1 MSDLP
6 GRYRLTP
13 GTPLADTVLHG
24 AWNGGVPG
32 SARAV
37 MISHAWQSWKS
48 AKSVALVIVVALTVG
63 IGSATAIYTV
73 INSLLLKPLPYRHGE
88 RFVSLLGASLDDPT
102 GRSSLNISDVLE
114 YQKRARSFDVFG
126 WFQFVNYNL
135 TAPGPPQYINGV
147 DVTPPLVNNLGVNPR
162 VGQWFR
168 DAEAPVAVISHPLW
182 QRLGADPG
190 MVGKTI
196 TLNGRIYTVTGVM
209 PPRFNLPIA
218 GYYSTAQIDV
228 WLPLDP
234 AGRGQDRDQNN
245 DFCYARLRPGVT
257 VAQADAEVKR
267 IAAEISHRSHTAAVD
282 GLQTLITKEIKP
294 ILLLLFGAAELL
306 LLITCANVGG
316 LLLARS
322 VARARETAVRV
333 ALGAGM
339 GRLALQYFLEG
350 LFVSIPGAV
359 GGLLLSAALVRALVS
374 SAAQAVPLTNGI
386 AMDWH
391 VLGFALGTAFVAC
404 ALSGMAPLWQA
415 ARTQPNEVLSQGVRA
430 SAGARTRWLS
440 RSLVVAEIS
449 LAFVL
454 LSVSAVLGSELYRI
468 TRVRPGFDPGHLLTF
483 QLTFAA
489 DAVPGKPN
497 QVAYSNRL
505 VQAMEAVPGVSGVS
519 FVNQLPLNGCCY
531 STSIYPEGSS
541 ANQSTGETVNFLVT
555 NPGYLR
561 AMGILLRRGRF
572 LTGHDT
578 GEKLAPVVIDESAA
592 RRYWPK
598 QDAVGAFGHFLNP
611 KGDRFQVVGVVGDV
625 KNNGLDNP
633 TVPEIYLPSAMV
645 PVNPMNFVVRSPL
658 PVGTLVPAVRR
669 AIQNVN
675 PEQPIHE
682 VKMMSE
688 IVRDSVALKRLAS
701 YVMVFFAFAAVLMA
715 TIGAY
720 GVVSY
725 SVRQRTVEIGT
736 RMALGAMSRDLL
748 YLVVGSGLKMA
759 AYGVAIGGIASIAAV
774 WLLIRQFEIQG
785 GNGGTGRIQNPGF
798 LPFVLSAAIVA
809 AIAIASSFF
818 PAWRATMLSPMV
830 AIRNEPGSMWE
841 LFANFSRAVSRA
853 GEAPIASGGTLMT
866 ELIDASRRA
875 ASFREA
881 IHAALEALRAN
892 IGAQSARVLEAV
904 SSEEYRAT
912 ASAPDGSAGLAAG
925 VLSCSIPSRGLL
937 LSRLRAY
944 AAPLPISSGD
954 LDTWLRWAAE
964 YKPESVAEIETL
976 QSAGT
981 RLAVPLRTNKEVLG
995 VLLLGAPEGRE
1006 QYSHAEKQLLRG
1018 CADQFS
1024 LLLENARLTGRVVEQ
1039 EKVLRDVAL
1048 AAEVQKRLLPR
1059 QSLETVAASL
1069 TGLNLPARSVGGDYF
1084 DFLELDGDRTGIAL
1098 ADVAGK
1104 GIAAALIM
1112 SVVQASLRVIAAE
1125 PGLSLP
1131 QLAAKMN
1138 YFLYRSTGPNSYAT
1152 FFYAQLDQRT
1162 RRLRYVNAGHNAPYL
1177 LRSGSASMAVEELS
1191 TGGTII
1197 GMFPQALY
1205 EEGTIDMRPGDVLI
1219 VFTDGVTEALNPGD
1233 EEFGEERLQ
1242 DLFRQVFHLPVEQM
1256 SARISQELKSW
1267 IQDAAQYDDL
1277 TFLLLKMK

>member
-1 MSDLP
+1 MMPPVSQ
-6 GRYRLTP
+6 
-13 GTPLADTVLHG
+13 
-24 AWNGGVPG
+24 
-32 SARAV
+32 
-37 MISHAWQSWKS
+37 AWQSWK
-48 AKSVALVIVVALTVG
+48 AARSVALIIVVAFTVG
-63 IGSATAIYTV
+63 IGSATAIYTI
-73 INSLLLKPLPYRHGE
+73 INSLLLKPLPYQHGE
-88 RFVSLLGASLDDPT
+88 RFVSLLGASFDDAN

-114 YQKRARSFDVFG
+114 YQRRTRSFDVFG
-126 WFQFVNYNL
+126 WFRFANYNL

-147 DVTPPLVNNLGVNPR
+147 DVTPSLANNLGVNPR

-168 DAEAPVAVISHPLW
+168 DAEGPVAVISHPLW

-190 MVGKTI
+190 MVGKSI
-196 TLNGRIYTVTGVM
+196 TLNGRIYAVTGVM
-209 PPRFNLPIA
+209 PPGFNLPIA
-218 GYYSTAQIDV
+218 GYYSRAQIDV

-234 AGRGQDRDQNN
+234 AGRGQDQGL
-245 DFCYARLRPGVT
+245 FCYARLRPGLT
-257 VAQADAEVKR
+257 VGQADAEEKR
-267 IAAEISHRSHTAAVD
+267 IAAEIARREPASHPSYTVKVD
-282 GLQTLITKEIKP
+282 SLQTLITSDIKP

-339 GRLALQYFLEG
+339 GRLALQYFVEG
-350 LFVSIPGAV
+350 LFVSIPGAL

-374 SAAQAVPLTNGI
+374 SAAQAIPLTDGI
-386 AMDWH
+386 AADWH
-391 VLGFALGTAFVAC
+391 VLAFALGTAFVAC
-404 ALSGMAPLWQA
+404 ALSSMAPLWQA
-415 ARTQPNEVLSQGVRA
+415 ARTLPNEVLSEGVRA

-440 RSLVVAEIS
+440 RSLVVAEIA

-454 LSVSAVLGSELYRI
+454 LAVGAVLVSELYRI
-468 TRVRPGFDPGHLLTF
+468 TRVRPGFDPDHLLTF

-489 DAVPGKPN
+489 DAVPGKPGH
-497 QVAYSNRL
+497 VAYSNRL
-505 VQAMEAVPGVSGVS
+505 VQAMEAIPGVTVVS

-541 ANQSTGETVNFLVT
+541 ANPGTGETVNFLVAH
-555 NPGYLR
+555 PGYLR
-561 AMGILLRRGRF
+561 AMQIPLRRGRF
-572 LTGHDT
+572 LTERDT
-578 GEKLAPVVIDESAA
+578 NDKLAPVVIDESTA

-598 QDAVGAFGHFLNP
+598 QEPVGALGHFNSP
-611 KGDRFQVVGVVGDV
+611 AGDRFQVVGVVGDV
-625 KNNGLDNP
+625 KNNGLDNR
-633 TVPEIYLPSAMV
+633 TVPEIYLPSALV
-645 PVNPMNFVVRSPL
+645 AVNPMNFVVRSPL
-658 PVGTLVPAVRR
+658 PAQTLVPAVRL

-688 IVRDSVALKRLAS
+688 IVQASVALKRLAS

-715 TIGAY
+715 AIGAY

-725 SVRQRTVEIGT
+725 SVRQRTVEMGT
-736 RMALGAMSRDLL
+736 RMALGAVSRDLL

-759 AYGVAIGGIASIAAV
+759 AYGVAIGGLASMAAV
-774 WLLIRQFEIQG
+774 WLLVSQFEIQA
-785 GNGGTGRIQNPGF
+785 GNGGEGRIQTPGF

-809 AIAIASSFF
+809 IIAMAASFF
-818 PAWRATMLSPMV
+818 PAWRATLLSPMV

-841 LFANFSRAVSRA
+841 LFESFSRAVSRA
-853 GEAPIASGGTLMT
+853 NNAPIASGGTLMT

-881 IHAALEALRAN
+881 ISAALEALRAN

-904 SSEEYRAT
+904 SSDEFRAT
-912 ASAPDGSAGLAAG
+912 AAVPGPAPDA
-925 VLSCSIPSRGLL
+925 CSIPRRGLL
-937 LSRLRAY
+937 LNRLWAY
-944 AAPLPISSGD
+944 AAPLPISKAD
-954 LDTWLRWAAE
+954 IETWLRWAKE
-964 YKPESVAEIETL
+964 YKPESAAEIETL
-976 QSAGT
+976 QSTGT

-1006 QYSHAEKQLLRG
+1006 QYSQAEIQLLRG
-1018 CADQFS
+1018 CADQFA

-1059 QSLETVAASL
+1059 QSLETVVASL

-1084 DFLELDGDRTGIAL
+1084 DFLDLDGDRTGIAL

-1125 PGLSLP
+1125 RDLSLP

-1138 YFLYRSTGPNSYAT
+1138 YFLYRSTGPHSYAT
-1152 FFYAQLDQRT
+1152 FFYAQLDQRN
-1162 RRLRYVNAGHNAPYL
+1162 RQLRYVNAGHNAPYL
-1177 LRSGSASMAVEELS
+1177 LRAGAASMPIEELS

-1219 VFTDGVTEALNPGD
+1219 VFTDGVTEALNPSD
-1233 EEFGEERLQ
+1233 EEFGEERLK
-1242 DLFRQVFHLPVEQM
+1242 DLLRQVFHLPVDEM
-1256 SARISQELKSW
+1256 SSRISQELSGW

-1277 TFLLLKMK
+1277 TFLLMKMK

>member
-1 MSDLP
+1 MMALVSQ
-6 GRYRLTP
+6 
-13 GTPLADTVLHG
+13 
-24 AWNGGVPG
+24 
-32 SARAV
+32 
-37 MISHAWQSWKS
+37 AWQSWKS
-48 AKSVALVIVVALTVG
+48 AKAVAFVIVVAFTVG

-73 INSLLLKPLPYRHGE
+73 INSLLLRPLPYQHGE
-88 RFVSLLGASLDDPT
+88 RFVSLLGASLDDPN

-126 WFQFVNYNL
+126 WFQFANYNL
-135 TAPGPPQYINGV
+135 TAPGQPQYINGV
-147 DVTPPLVNNLGVNPR
+147 DVTPPLVNKLGVNPR
-162 VGQWFR
+162 FGQWFR
-168 DAEAPVAVISHPLW
+168 DADAPVAVISHPLW

-196 TLNGRIYTVTGVM
+196 TLNGHIYTVTGVM
-209 PPRFNLPIA
+209 PPGFNLPIA

-234 AGRGQDRDQNN
+234 AGRGQVSGQGIN
-245 DFCYARLRPGVT
+245 FCYARLRPGVT
-257 VAQADAEVKR
+257 AAQADAEVKR
-267 IAAEISHRSHTAAVD
+267 IAAEIARREPASHPSYTARVD
-282 GLQTLITKEIKP
+282 GLQALITREIKP
-294 ILLLLFGAAELL
+294 ILLLLFAAAELL

-339 GRLALQYFLEG
+339 GRLALQYFVEG
-350 LFVSIPGAV
+350 LFVSLPGAV
-359 GGLLLSAALVRALVS
+359 GGLLFSAALLRALVS
-374 SAAQAVPLTNGI
+374 FAAQAVPLANGM
-386 AMDWH
+386 AMDWR
-391 VLGFALGTAFVAC
+391 VLAFALGTAFVAC

-415 ARTQPNEVLSQGVRA
+415 ARTLPNEVLSEGVRA

-440 RSLVVAEIS
+440 RSLVVAEIA

-454 LSVSAVLGSELYRI
+454 LAVSAVLGSELYRI
-468 TRVRPGFDPGHLLTF
+468 TRVRPGFEPDHLLTF
-483 QLTFAA
+483 HLTFAA
-489 DAVPGKPN
+489 DAVPGGPRR
-497 QVAYSNRL
+497 VAYSNRL
-505 VQAMEAVPGVSGVS
+505 VQAMEAIPGVSGVS
-519 FVNQLPLNGCCY
+519 FVNHLPLHCCY
-531 STSIYPEGSS
+531 SASIFPEGSS
-541 ANQSTGETVNFLVT
+541 VNPTNGETVNLLVAH
-555 NPGYLR
+555 PGYIR
-561 AMGILLRRGRF
+561 TMQIPLRRGRF
-572 LTGHDT
+572 LTEHDT
-578 GEKLAPVVIDESAA
+578 NETLLPVVIDEATA

-598 QDAVGAFGHFLNP
+598 QDPVGAFGHFSLPTGN
-611 KGDRFQVVGVVGDV
+611 RFQVIGVVGDV
-625 KNNGLDNP
+625 KNNGLDRP
-633 TVPEIYLPSAMV
+633 TVPEVYLPSAIV
-645 PVNPMNFVVRSPL
+645 AVNPLNFVVRSPL

-675 PEQPIHE
+675 AEQPIHE

-688 IVRDSVALKRLAS
+688 IVQESVALKRLAS
-701 YVMVFFAFAAVLMA
+701 YMMVFFAFAAVLMA
-715 TIGAY
+715 TIGTY

-736 RMALGAMSRDLL
+736 RMALGAVSRDLL

-759 AYGVAIGGIASIAAV
+759 AYGVALGGIASIAAV
-774 WLLIRQFEIQG
+774 WLLARELEIK
-785 GNGGTGRIQNPGF
+785 NPGF
-798 LPFVLSAAIVA
+798 LPFVLSAATVA
-809 AIAIASSFF
+809 IIAMASSFF
-818 PAWRATMLSPMV
+818 PAWRATLLSPMV

-841 LFANFSRAVSRA
+841 LFANFSRAVSRSND
-853 GEAPIASGGTLMT
+853 APIASGGTLMT
-866 ELIDASRRA
+866 ELIDASRGA

-881 IHAALEALRAN
+881 IRAALEALRVN
-892 IGAQSARVLEAV
+892 IGAQSAQVLEAV

-912 ASAPDGSAGLAAG
+912 TAVPDQGPA
-925 VLSCSIPSRGLL
+925 CSIPRRGLL
-937 LSRLRAY
+937 LNRLWAY

-954 LDTWLRWAAE
+954 IDTWLRWAAE

-976 QSAGT
+976 QSTGT

-1006 QYSHAEKQLLRG
+1006 QYSQAEKQLLRG
-1018 CADQFS
+1018 CADQFA
-1024 LLLENARLTGRVVEQ
+1024 LLLENARLTGRVMEQ

-1059 QSLETVAASL
+1059 QSLETVVASL

-1125 PGLSLP
+1125 RDLSLP

-1152 FFYAQLDQRT
+1152 FFYAQLDQRN
-1162 RRLRYVNAGHNAPYL
+1162 RQLRYVNAGHNAPYL
-1177 LRSGSASMAVEELS
+1177 LRSGLDSMDVEELS

-1205 EEGTIDMRPGDVLI
+1205 EEGTIDLRPGDVLI
-1219 VFTDGVTEALNPGD
+1219 VFTDGVTEALNPSD
-1233 EEFGEERLQ
+1233 EEFGEERLK
-1242 DLFRQVFHLPVEQM
+1242 DLFRQVFHLPVEEM

-1277 TFLLLKMK
+1277 TFLLVKMK